1 MNTTRTLVL
10 GVLLSAAVGTAQAA
24 SEDIEIMHWWTSGG
38 EAKALEE
45 LKSRLNGA
53 GYRWKD
59 MAVEG
64 GGGDKAME
72 TLRARVL
79 KGQPPE
85 AAQMNGAS
93 IQSWGRQKALA
104 NLDAVAKE
112 QQWES
117 QIPAVVAR
125 GLKVDG
131 HFVAAPFNIHR
142 ANWLW
147 INREAFIKYS
157 GRTPETWD
165 QFFAMADRMKAAG
178 VLPIAHGSQPWQ
190 NFALF
195 ENVLLGVAGVDTY
208 RRALIALE
216 PAAIQ
221 SPKVEEALRV
231 FRRLKSYTDGAAAN
245 NRDWNAATAMVVHNK
260 AAMQFMGDWAKG
272 EFFAAGKVADRDF
285 LCMAPPGTQRS
296 FLFIVDSF
304 AVFKKGGGEA
314 TGAQKT
320 LAKLIMTPS
329 FQQAFN
335 LAKGSVPLSANVDM
349 SKFDVCGQQ
358 SSAYF
363 VATSMVDTLVPSVA
377 FHMALPAEPEAALKN
392 LVSEFWNNDAM
403 TVAEAV
409 KQMQRIRG
417 VAVRDVH

>member
-1 MNTTRTLVL
+1 MKKISSLV
-10 GVLLSAAVGTAQAA
+10 VGALCGACVMAAQAA

-38 EAKALEE
+38 EAKALDE
-45 LKSRLNGA
+45 LKSRLKGA

-72 TLRARVL
+72 TLQARVSR
-79 KGQPPE
+79 GQPPE

-117 QIPAVVAR
+117 QIPAVVTR

-147 INREAFIKYS
+147 INRDAFVKYA

-165 QFFAMADRMKAAG
+165 QFFVMADRMKTAG
-178 VLPIAHGSQPWQ
+178 ILPIAHGSQPWQ

-195 ENVLLGVAGVDTY
+195 ETVLLGVGGVDTY
-208 RRALIALE
+208 RRALIALDNE
-216 PAAIQ
+216 AIQ
-221 SPKVEEALRV
+221 SPKVEEALKV

-245 NRDWNAATAMVVHNK
+245 DRNWNAATAMVVNNK

-272 EFFAAGKVADRDF
+272 EFFAAGKAADRDF
-285 LCMAPPGTQRS
+285 LCIAPPGTQRS

-304 AVFKKGGGEA
+304 AVFKKGADEA
-314 TGAQKT
+314 TAAQKT
-320 LAKLIMTPS
+320 LARLIMTPS

-349 SKFDVCGQQ
+349 AKFDVCGQQ

-377 FHMALPAEPEAALKN
+377 FHMALPVEQETALKN
-392 LVSEFWNNDAM
+392 LVSEFWSNDAM
-403 TVAEAV
+403 PVAEAV
-409 KQMQRIRG
+409 RRIQRIRAIG
-417 VAVRDVH
+417 TKDQH